1 MINKYLFIAAI
12 FCIPF
17 LIGNSFSQ
25 SGPIYS
31 ADSDPIGK
39 ITNDGDI
46 LGSNGI
52 LLGSLSKSGIIYSAD
67 SDPIGRITN
76 DGDILGSNGI
86 LLGSLSKSGI
96 IYSADS
102 DPIGRVTNDGDILG
116 SNGILIATAPDP
128 QVGALMLLHVINLH

>member
-52 LLGSLSKSGIIYSAD
+52 L
-67 SDPIGRITN
+67 
-76 DGDILGSNGI
+76 
-86 LLGSLSKSGI
+86 
-96 IYSADS
+96 
-102 DPIGRVTNDGDILG
+102 
-116 SNGILIATAPDP
+116 IATAPDP